1 MWWIYLLLGLVIG
14 LAVGVLGVVLW
25 YRKGFSETR
34 EGLIEQEKES
44 VQEAERRLSEALKTG
59 ERRKQELLLEAK
71 EEIQRSKT
79 SLEQTVQARRQEH
92 NKERDR
98 LEQKE
103 EQLDRKQQSLEDQLA
118 NVAEKQAEVDRKL
131 EETDR
136 LLEER
141 SYALE
146 RISELSMEEA
156 RKQVLDHAEK
166 TFRHEQ
172 AQMLRQIEDETNE
185 KADQIAREIVVTS
198 IQRYASEYV
207 AETTVSVV
215 NLPSEEMKG
224 RIIGR
229 EGRNIRAFETITG
242 VDLIIDDTPEAVIL
256 SCFDPIRR
264 ETARIALEKLVQD
277 GRIHPSRIEEVVD
290 KSRKELATTIRKEG
304 ERAALE
310 TGVIGLDSQIIL
322 LLGRLKFRTSYG
334 QNVLQHAIEV
344 SKITGLLAA
353 ELDLDVQLAK
363 RAGLLHDLGK
373 SADFELEGSHVELG
387 MDLAQKYREP
397 DVVVNAIGSHHGDV
411 DPSHPISI
419 LVAAADAISAARPGA
434 RRENLETYI
443 KRLRRLEEIAS
454 SHEGVSKSYAI
465 QAGREIRVIV
475 EPSKVADNQL
485 ELTAREISRQIE
497 NELSYPGQI
506 KISMIRETRA
516 TAYAK

>member
-1 MWWIYLLLGLVIG
+1 MLEL
-14 LAVGVLGVVLW
+14 
-25 YRKGFSETR
+25 
-34 EGLIEQEKES
+34 EKES
-44 VQEAERRLSEALKTG
+44 TQAAEARLSEALKTG

-71 EEIQRSKT
+71 EEIQHAKT
-79 SLEQTVQARRQEH
+79 NLDQTVTSRRQAL
-92 NKERDR
+92 EREKNR

-103 EQLDRKQQSLEDQLA
+103 EQLDRKQQSLDDQQA
-118 NVAEKQAEVDRKL
+118 NVVKKQTEVDERL
-131 EETDR
+131 EAAEA
-136 LLEER
+136 LFQER
-141 SYALE
+141 QVELE
-146 RISELSMEEA
+146 RISELPMEEA
-156 RKQVLDHAEK
+156 KRQVLDQAEK

-172 AQMLRQIEDETNE
+172 AQMLRQIEEETHD
-185 KADQIAREIVVTS
+185 KADQIARDIVITS

-207 AETTVSVV
+207 AESTVSVV
-215 NLPSEEMKG
+215 TLPNEEMKG

-277 GRIHPSRIEEVVD
+277 GRIHPSRIEEVVE
-290 KSRKELATTIRKEG
+290 KSRKELSTTIRKEG

-334 QNVLQHAIEV
+334 QNVLEHSIEV

-353 ELDLDVQLAK
+353 ELGLDVALAK

-373 SADFELEGSHVELG
+373 SADFELEGSHIELG
-387 MDLAQKYREP
+387 IDLANKYHEH
-397 DVVVNAIGSHHGDV
+397 DVVVNAIASHHGDV
-411 DPSHPISI
+411 DPTHPISV
-419 LVAAADAISAARPGA
+419 LVATADAISAARPGA

-454 SHEGVSKSYAI
+454 SHEGVEKSYAI

-475 EPSKVADNQL
+475 EPSKIADNEL
-485 ELTAREISRQIE
+485 ELTAREISREIE

>member
-172 AQMLRQIEDETNE
+172 AQMLRQG
-185 KADQIAREIVVTS
+185 
-198 IQRYASEYV
+198 
-207 AETTVSVV
+207 
-215 NLPSEEMKG
+215 M
-224 RIIGR
+224 
-229 EGRNIRAFETITG
+229 NICIMMR
-242 VDLIIDDTPEAVIL
+242 
-256 SCFDPIRR
+256 
-264 ETARIALEKLVQD
+264 
-277 GRIHPSRIEEVVD
+277 
-290 KSRKELATTIRKEG
+290 
-304 ERAALE
+304 
-310 TGVIGLDSQIIL
+310 
-322 LLGRLKFRTSYG
+322 
-334 QNVLQHAIEV
+334 
-344 SKITGLLAA
+344 
-353 ELDLDVQLAK
+353 
-363 RAGLLHDLGK
+363 
-373 SADFELEGSHVELG
+373 
-387 MDLAQKYREP
+387 M
-397 DVVVNAIGSHHGDV
+397 
-411 DPSHPISI
+411 IS
-419 LVAAADAISAARPGA
+419 AISTSAISCT
-434 RRENLETYI
+434 LSVKDWSLSMTWQMV
-443 KRLRRLEEIAS
+443 LRGLRSAS
-454 SHEGVSKSYAI
+454 
-465 QAGREIRVIV
+465 
-475 EPSKVADNQL
+475 
-485 ELTAREISRQIE
+485 
-497 NELSYPGQI
+497 
-506 KISMIRETRA
+506 
-516 TAYAK
+516 

>member
-1 MWWIYLLLGLVIG
+1 MWWIYLLLGLVVG

-25 YRKGFSETR
+25 YQKGFSKTR
-34 EGLIEQEKES
+34 ESLIEQDKES

-71 EEIQRSKT
+71 EEIQRSKST
-79 SLEQTVQARRQEH
+79 FEQSVQSRRQEL
-92 NKERDR
+92 NKEKNR

-103 EQLDRKQQSLEDQLA
+103 EQLDRKQQSLDDQLV
-118 NVAEKQAEVDRKL
+118 NVAQRQDEVNQKL
-131 EETDR
+131 EEAEA
-136 LLEER
+136 LHSEHQ
-141 SYALE
+141 SALE
-146 RISELSMEEA
+146 RVAGLSMEEA
-156 RKQVLDHAEK
+156 KKQVLDQAEM

-172 AQMLRQIEDETNE
+172 AQMLRQIEDETRV
-185 KADQIAREIVVTS
+185 KSDQIARDIVITS

-207 AETTVSVV
+207 AESTVSVV

-290 KSRKELATTIRKEG
+290 KSRKELSTTIRKEG

-310 TGVIGLDSQIIL
+310 TGVIGLDSQVIL
-322 LLGRLKFRTSYG
+322 LLGRLKYRTSYG

-353 ELDLDVQLAK
+353 ELGLDVQLAK

-387 MDLAQKYREP
+387 MDLAEKYKEP

-411 DPSHPISI
+411 DPSHPISV
-419 LVAAADAISAARPGA
+419 LVAASDAISAARPGA

-443 KRLRRLEEIAS
+443 KRLRRLEEIAM
-454 SHEGVSKSYAI
+454 SHEGVLKSYAI

-475 EPSKVADNQL
+475 EPSKLADNEL
-485 ELTAREISRQIE
+485 ELTAREISRAIE
-497 NELSYPGQI
+497 SELSYPGQI